1 MRNGFSIIMINYT
14 TGNLLESDAY
24 CLVNTVNCEGYMGKG
39 LAYQFQK
46 AYPENNKAYMEACR
60 KGKLKIGKVFFF
72 KEDGKII
79 ANFPTKDRW
88 REPSRI
94 EYIQEGLKD
103 LLVKLLSYNISSVA
117 MPPLGSGNGGLSWY
131 EVRKEIEREFN
142 QISKKIDI
150 TVYEPSNSNNIKI
163 NVKPKKP
170 PKIYLSSY
178 IVAKIKSELNNR
190 IEDKKLMRL
199 QKTCY
204 FFNFFYKKDYFK
216 FTKHKYGP
224 YSNDINIINRNIIEF
239 KDYYNIENY
248 NLVYDEIYKI
258 IINKRID
265 EDINNI
271 EQAIKFSVDY
281 VNNINDDKQL
291 ECLSTIMILIKELK
305 YQSELDIIKGFR
317 KWSKEKSK
325 KFSDKY
331 IIDSIK
337 YLEKTNIIS
346 KGLLGYFL
354 V

>member
-1 MRNGFSIIMINYT
+1 MINYT

-46 AYPENNKAYMEACR
+46 AYPENNKAYIEACK
-60 KGKLKIGKVFFF
+60 KGELKVGKVFFF

-88 REPSRI
+88 REPSKM

-103 LLVKLLSYNISSVA
+103 LLIKLLSYNISSVA

-142 QISKKIDI
+142 SISQKIDI
-150 TVYEPSNSNNIKI
+150 TVYEPSNNIKI

-178 IVAKIKSELNNR
+178 IIAKIKSKLNNY
-190 IEDKKLMRL
+190 IEDKRLMRL

-224 YSNDINIINRNIIEF
+224 YSNDINIVNRSVIEF
-239 KDYYNIENY
+239 KDYYNIKDY
-248 NLVYDEIYKI
+248 NLVYD
-258 IINKRID
+258 
-265 EDINNI
+265 
-271 EQAIKFSVDY
+271 
-281 VNNINDDKQL
+281 
-291 ECLSTIMILIKELK
+291 
-305 YQSELDIIKGFR
+305 
-317 KWSKEKSK
+317 
-325 KFSDKY
+325 
-331 IIDSIK
+331 
-337 YLEKTNIIS
+337 
-346 KGLLGYFL
+346 
-354 V
+354 